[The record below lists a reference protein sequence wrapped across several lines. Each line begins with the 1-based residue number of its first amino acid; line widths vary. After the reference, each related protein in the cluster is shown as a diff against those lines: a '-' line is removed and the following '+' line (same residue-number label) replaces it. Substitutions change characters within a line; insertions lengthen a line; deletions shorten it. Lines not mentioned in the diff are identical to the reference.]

1 MNDLTVDT
9 GKFDEIYERAIGGD
23 SSEVLSS
30 AALSDEAPTC
40 VQEPI
45 VMALSDVEPES
56 ITWLWPGFLALG
68 KLHLVDGD
76 PGLGKSTLTL
86 DLAARISNGDTWPDG
101 TPGEKGSVL
110 LVNCEDSLGDTIKP
124 RLIAAQADDT
134 RVFAFTVVRTQG
146 ENGEIVERLPNL
158 ALDIQRLKTI
168 CLDRGVKLVIIDPLM
183 AFLGGTDSLKD
194 QAVRELLSP
203 LARIAEETNA
213 AFLLVRHLTKGGGA
227 NPVYRG
233 GGSIGIVGAARV
245 GFMVTKHPDDE
256 ERRVLSSTKN
266 NLAPPPPSREF
277 SLQDDGSGYAR
288 IVWGDECQFS
298 ATDLLMGESD
308 PEARS
313 ALQDAEE
320 FLKQRL
326 ANGPRLSKE
335 LKEEAHEEFD
345 IADRT
350 LARARKSLGVR
361 AYDETRTTSNGRKVR
376 EFWMELPTG

>member
-1 MNDLTVDT
+1 MKNTSRFDAAVATVVDA
-9 GKFDEIYERAIGGD
+9 EGG
-23 SSEVLSS
+23 STRPP
-30 AALSDEAPTC
+30 DEAPRTL
-40 VQEPI
+40 QRTI
-45 VMALSDVEPES
+45 IKALSDVEPEA

-86 DLAARISNGDTWPDG
+86 DLAARVSTGDTWPDG

-134 RVFAFTVVRTQG
+134 RIFAFTGVEIIG
-146 ENGEIVERLPNL
+146 EDGSLVERLPSL
-158 ALDIQRLKTI
+158 TRDIQRLKDT
-168 CLDRGVKLVIIDPLM
+168 CLENDVKLVIIDPLM

-266 NLAPPPPSREF
+266 NLAQAPPSREF

-288 IVWGDECQFS
+288 IAWGDTVEFS
-298 ATDLLMGESD
+298 ATDLLGDDSD
-308 PEARS
+308 PEGRTAKR
-313 ALQDAEE
+313 DAEE
-320 FLKQRL
+320 FLKERL
-326 ANGPRLSKE
+326 ANGPRLTKE
-335 LKEEAHEEFD
+335 IEEEAREEFG
-345 IADRT
+345 ISERT
-350 LARARKSLGVR
+350 LNRARRALGVT
-361 AYDETRTTSNGRKVR
+361 ASKIKMDGDAKPK
-376 EFWMELPTG
+376 WWLDLPK